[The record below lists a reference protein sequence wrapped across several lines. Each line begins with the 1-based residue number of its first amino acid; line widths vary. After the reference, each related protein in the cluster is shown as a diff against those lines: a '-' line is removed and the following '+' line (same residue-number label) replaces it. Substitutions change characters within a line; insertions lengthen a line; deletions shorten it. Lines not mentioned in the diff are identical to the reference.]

1 MFITKNMHN
10 KIVKAKER
18 EIEEL
23 QNKINR
29 QEQSQKN
36 LRDEIEYEHLENY
49 NNHQKLLAI
58 EKLLKEQNYNSIE
71 NLKNRIRTILNKEL
85 SNNKME
91 TIR

>member
-18 EIEEL
+18 EIKEL

-58 EKLLKEQNYNSIE
+58 EKLLKEQDYNSIE

>member
-1 MFITKNMHN
+1 MHN

-36 LRDEIEYEHLENY
+36 LRNEIEYEHLENY

-58 EKLLKEQNYNSIE
+58 EKLLKEQDYNSIE
-71 NLKNRIRTILNKEL
+71 NLKKRIRTILNKEL
-85 SNNKME
+85 SNNME
-91 TIR
+91 AIR

>member
-58 EKLLKEQNYNSIE
+58 EKLLKEQDYNSIE

-85 SNNKME
+85 SNNME
-91 TIR
+91 AIR

>member
-10 KIVKAKER
+10 KIIIAKER
-18 EIEEL
+18 EIKEL